1 VAAGT
6 LAYFSMTERQSPP
19 PPDDSTQQGP
29 TLEDLETRL
38 REARKDSHP
47 AGRQSAEL
55 SGAQVGYRVGIEML
69 AGVVGGA
76 AIGWLL
82 DRLLG
87 TNPWLMVVML
97 FMGFAAGVLNA
108 YRAGKRAAEKAEDGD
123 TTP

>member
-1 VAAGT
+1 
-6 LAYFSMTERQSPP
+6 MTERQSPP
-19 PPDDSTQQGP
+19 SPDDSPQQGP
-29 TLEDLETRL
+29 TLEDLEARL
-38 REARKDSHP
+38 REARRDSQ
-47 AGRQSAEL
+47 AAEHQATPL

-76 AIGWLL
+76 GIGWLL

-108 YRAGKRAAEKAEDGD
+108 YRAGKAAEKAEDGD